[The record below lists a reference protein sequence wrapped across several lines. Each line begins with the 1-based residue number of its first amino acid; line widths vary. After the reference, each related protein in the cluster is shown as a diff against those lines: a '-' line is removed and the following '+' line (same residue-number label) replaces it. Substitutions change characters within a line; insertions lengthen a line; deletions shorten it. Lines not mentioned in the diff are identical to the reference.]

1 MEELRLVASAGE
13 HFFPRFTGLSAEYTE
28 EQEYEESLKGVEE
41 HKEDL
46 EEQVHSC
53 DSYSESPKQPSES
66 KQKHYTSNTNR
77 QTDSC
82 FLVHALLLT
91 FHATLCV
98 AHKYHNHPD
107 EDDDI
112 ENEECKN
119 WSKESS
125 KEGTRMVEEA
135 AVQRMNIILSSGFMY
150 VQGYSQLVSIDNNVL
165 LWPCSEV
172 NNQRNDDRNYRDC
185 CKDK

>member
-1 MEELRLVASAGE
+1 MEELGLVASAGE
-13 HFFPRFTGLSAEYTE
+13 HFFPRFTGLFAENAE
-28 EQEYEESLKGVEE
+28 EQEYEESLKGVED

-46 EEQVHSC
+46 KEQVHSC

-66 KQKHYTSNTNR
+66 KEKHYARNADD
-77 QTDSC
+77 QTYGC
-82 FLVHALLLT
+82 FFLHALLLA
-91 FHATLCV
+91 FHTAFCV

-135 AVQRMNIILSSGFMY
+135 AVQIKQNIVKTKCAWSING
-150 VQGYSQLVSIDNNVL
+150 QLGNV
-165 LWPCSEV
+165 CSCNPVVEGAIHL
-172 NNQRNDDRNYRDC
+172 
-185 CKDK
+185 K